1 MLAQFAIVWSAR
13 DLMLQGCLQTL
24 WLTIVSAS
32 ASLALGP
39 LLAMMLM
46 SRRRGLAR
54 AAGVLVDAMRCVPF
68 LLFAYIIYYGL
79 PSIGLN
85 FDSGQSG
92 LIALII
98 YNTAYMAELI
108 AGAWRSLP
116 AETIEAGHAFGFHGL
131 GLVRWLI
138 LPPVIF
144 AAAPMIGNQVIQI
157 IKDTAFLTII
167 TVEELTHAAT
177 VIQAKYFL
185 PFASFLSA
193 LLLYWLMCAA
203 VEQIV
208 RLVGIRAEQRR

>member
-24 WLTIVSAS
+24 WLTIVSA
-32 ASLALGP
+32 AAALALGP
-39 LLAMMLM
+39 LLAMLLM
-46 SRRRGLAR
+46 SRHRWLSRVGT
-54 AAGVLVDAMRCVPF
+54 VLVDTMRCVPF

-79 PSIGLN
+79 PSVGLN
-85 FDSGQSG
+85 FNSAQSG

-108 AGAWRSLP
+108 RGSWLSLP

-138 LPPVIF
+138 LPPVLL

-193 LLLYWLMCAA
+193 LLLYWLMCLA
-203 VEQIV
+203 VEQMV
-208 RLVGIRAEQRR
+208 RLVAVQAERRR

>member
-1 MLAQFAIVWSAR
+1 MLHQFAIVWDSR

-24 WLTIVSAS
+24 WLSVLSA
-32 ASLALGP
+32 AVSLALGA
-39 LLAMMLM
+39 LLSTVLM
-46 SRRRGLAR
+46 SRRGFLAS
-54 AAGVLVDAMRCVPF
+54 AGAVLVDAMRCVPF

-79 PSIGLN
+79 PSVGLDFN
-85 FDSGQSG
+85 AWQSG
-92 LIALII
+92 LIALVI

-108 AGAWRSLP
+108 RASWRSLP

-131 GLVRWLI
+131 GLFRRVI

-157 IKDTAFLTII
+157 IKDSAFLTII

-193 LLLYWLMCAA
+193 LMLYWLMCLA
-203 VEQIV
+203 VEQVV
-208 RLVGIRAEQRR
+208 RLVGVRAELRR

>member
-1 MLAQFAIVWSAR
+1 MLGQFAIVWQAR
-13 DLMLQGCLQTL
+13 DLMLDGALQTV
-24 WLTIVSAS
+24 WLTVVSA
-32 ASLALGP
+32 AVSLALGC
-39 LLAMMLM
+39 LLATALM
-46 SRRRGLAR
+46 SRRAGIGRVS
-54 AAGVLVDAMRCVPF
+54 GVLVDAMRCVPF

-79 PSIGLN
+79 PSVGLDFN
-85 FDSGQSG
+85 SWQSG
-92 LIALII
+92 LIALVI

-108 AGAWRSLP
+108 RGAWRSLP

-131 GLVRWLI
+131 GLFRRVI

-157 IKDTAFLTII
+157 IKDSAFLTII

-193 LLLYWLMCAA
+193 LLLYWLMCLA
-203 VEQIV
+203 VEQM
-208 RLVGIRAEQRR
+208 VGLIGARAELRR